1 MSKGYILITEVEI
14 TKAGQVK
21 NFQIKLPKNV
31 KAITAVDTDVRIKSR
46 MEVLLKEVRTDIIAE
61 VAIKIAGTVQGT
73 FLTWVNG
80 INKVMGRIKLQS
92 MERANIFYA
101 DWVHSND
108 LDGGIGNFLGSIYPT
123 SPYTLL
129 EMPEA
134 KKVDVSSET
143 TVVNGIYR
151 DYYGVSLN
159 RDLAY
164 TIKVFLWIEL
174 DADCEKKGDKK

>member
-21 NFQIKLPKNV
+21 NFQIKLPKNA
-31 KAITAVDTDVRIKSR
+31 KAITAVDTDVRIKNR
-46 MEVLLKEVRTDIIAE
+46 MEIIIRDIPTEVLPIKSLIP
-61 VAIKIAGTVQGT
+61 AIKQMT

-92 MERANIFYA
+92 LERANIFYA
-101 DWVHSND
+101 DWVYSND

-129 EMPEA
+129 KMPEA
-134 KKVDVSSET
+134 KKVDVTSDT

-159 RDLAY
+159 RDIAY
-164 TIKVFLWIEL
+164 IIKVFLWIEL
-174 DADCEKKGDKK
+174 DIDCEMKGEKK